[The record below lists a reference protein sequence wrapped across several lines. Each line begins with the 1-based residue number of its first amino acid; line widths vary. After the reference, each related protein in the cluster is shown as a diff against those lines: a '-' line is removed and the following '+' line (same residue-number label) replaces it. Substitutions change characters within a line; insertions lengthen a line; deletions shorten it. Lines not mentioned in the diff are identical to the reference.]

1 MCIHVSMY
9 IWMGG
14 ASERKR
20 GGGGGGGGVERSMY
34 GPWMKK
40 RRERGERVRVDEGIF
55 TVFFPC

>member
-1 MCIHVSMY
+1 MY